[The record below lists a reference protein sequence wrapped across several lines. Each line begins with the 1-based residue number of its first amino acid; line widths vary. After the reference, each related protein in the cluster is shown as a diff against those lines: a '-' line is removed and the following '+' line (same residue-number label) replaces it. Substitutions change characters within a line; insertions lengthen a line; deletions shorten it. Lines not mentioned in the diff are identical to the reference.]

1 MTLHKFPAY
10 ATMLILLLLAVIFWT
25 GGRLSPAA
33 AQAAPQEQAAPQG
46 QAATPVPGSVEK
58 VIIPA
63 VSNQAAAGNQG
74 SVSPVVGILVLLA
87 PLAFVAWMSR
97 GKKQPKITSVS
108 CLPVIDENGKGG
120 FLNQDQD

>member
-10 ATMLILLLLAVIFWT
+10 ATMLIILLLAVIFWM

-33 AQAAPQEQAAPQG
+33 AQAAPQEP
-46 QAATPVPGSVEK
+46 AATPVPGSVEK

-63 VSNQAAAGNQG
+63 VSNQAAASNQG